1 MEGTRAWHLE
11 HFKCCEC
18 KKLID
23 STGFHD
29 KDEKI
34 YCTDCFGRLFLPVCP
49 VCKTYVDGVLMN
61 GKFHQKCFKNALLQT
76 VVFLAILPTGNDL
89 NKQTTNF

>member
-61 GKFHQKCFKNALLQT
+61 GKFHQKCFKCAVST
-76 VVFLAILPTGNDL
+76 IRFGEGSL
-89 NKQTTNF
+89 NRRKSSV